1 MRTMLSC
8 RPACG
13 FLPVKLTP
21 NLVVETIESAIQC
34 GERKLKYVFL
44 IRIKQGHTQEEYV
57 EAWKCASEVI
67 QRIPGARGT
76 RLHRAIGDPR
86 TLLAIAEWDSKEAR
100 DTAMICLKRDPAT
113 RKAIGRHLEF
123 GDFSLVGEFDDADW
137 SVIL

>member
-1 MRTMLSC
+1 MIPVLSV
-8 RPACG
+8 R
-13 FLPVKLTP
+13 LTL

-34 GERKLKYVFL
+34 RERELKYVFL
-44 IRIKQGHTQEEYV
+44 IRVKEGRTVEEYI
-57 EAWKCASEVI
+57 EAWKCASAVI
-67 QRIPGARGT
+67 QRMPGARGT

-86 TLLAIAEWDSKEAR
+86 TLLAIAEWESKEAR
-100 DTAMICLKRDPAT
+100 DTAMIRLKQDPAT